1 MGCSCILLTWAC
13 RNRQGSITSRVA
25 KFGKRIKETA
35 IPCLADSMASILPFQ
50 VHGHSP
56 DAGRQRPL
64 RQAGRQAQGRGLFPS
79 GALSFQRVGQQTGQ
93 RAGRAPF
100 PGQRPCCPFAGQ
112 GSLPRSLLPC
122 LAVMRRATY
131 AACPA
136 APAASPSLP
145 VSPRQQ
151 HRPIYLM
158 RTLRT
163 QQAHPPP
170 RHTQNNEGP
179 YRQVTGNTPRCKK
192 IFHAIS

>member
-64 RQAGRQAQGRGLFPS
+64 RQAGRQAQGRGPFPFR
-79 GALSFQRVGQQTGQ
+79 GAVLSTGRAANWAAGRAEAGQQ
-93 RAGRAPF
+93 AGRAPF

-122 LAVMRRATY
+122 LAVMRRVTAQRARLRPQHHHPSQFRHGNSTAPSARCARY
-131 AACPA
+131 AH
-136 APAASPSLP
+136 S
-145 VSPRQQ
+145 
-151 HRPIYLM
+151 
-158 RTLRT
+158 
-163 QQAHPPP
+163 
-170 RHTQNNEGP
+170 RHTQ
-179 YRQVTGNTPRCKK
+179 RQGIRRTTRGHTGR
-192 IFHAIS
+192 

>member
-35 IPCLADSMASILPFQ
+35 IRCLADSMASIVPFQ
-50 VHGHSP
+50 VHGHS
-56 DAGRQRPL
+56 AGRRKAKAAPADRPPG
-64 RQAGRQAQGRGLFPS
+64 AGEGAFSLS
-79 GALSFQRVGQQTGQ
+79 GALSFQRTGQQTGQ

-131 AACPA
+131 AACQA

-145 VSPRQQ
+145 VSSRQQ
-151 HRPIYLM
+151 HRPICLM
-158 RTLRT
+158 RTLHT
-163 QQAHPPP
+163 QQAHPSP
-170 RHTQNNEGP
+170 RHTQNNEGH
-179 YRQVTGNTPRCKK
+179 TGR
-192 IFHAIS
+192 